1 MLQLRRGRLHM
12 ISRMRPGQCLIP
24 NAIREKPFY
33 EVRMKRPPLPAAS
46 EATTRLFVR
55 IFSSLVGSSGVI
67 AIRLLGVDDHPESR
81 SFLQAVTG

>member
-1 MLQLRRGRLHM
+1 
-12 ISRMRPGQCLIP
+12 
-24 NAIREKPFY
+24 
-33 EVRMKRPPLPAAS
+33 MKRPPLPAAS

-81 SFLQAVTG
+81 SFLVGQAVTG